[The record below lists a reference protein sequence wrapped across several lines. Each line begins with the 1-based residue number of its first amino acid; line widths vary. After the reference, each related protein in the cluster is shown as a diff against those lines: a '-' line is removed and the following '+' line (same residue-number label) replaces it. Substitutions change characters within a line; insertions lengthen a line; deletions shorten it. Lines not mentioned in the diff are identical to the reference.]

1 MAWLGMAWQGKEL
14 LNRESAVCRKHKLG
28 KAWHGAA
35 WRGWA
40 RHGKELLKRNTA
52 NAVDINT
59 AWRGVAGQGEA
70 SYREARFV

>member
-1 MAWLGMAWQGKEL
+1 VARLGMARRGKL
-14 LNRESAVCRKHKLG
+14 SQ
-28 KAWHGAA
+28 
-35 WRGWA
+35 
-40 RHGKELLKRNTA
+40 GKELLKRNTA